1 MKNKVNCSISSDQRD
16 ILVFTMK
23 QGKRPFLK
31 IKTEKIL
38 FSILPPMKEL
48 EKILSK
54 RNLAINIMS
63 YELEKFL
70 STNVN
75 LNNSN
80 SAPIKIG
87 YAKIGFK
94 TILSI
99 LSLIDTFLSELIF
112 VHLDNISS
120 NFLYV

>member
-1 MKNKVNCSISSDQRD
+1 MNINGKNGKVPQTPPNIPSTISDLNQGLEFTSISLIGYD
-16 ILVFTMK
+16 IYVS
-23 QGKRPFLK
+23 
-31 IKTEKIL
+31 IKVPKP
-38 FSILPPMKEL
+38 SCKGPPTQ
-48 EKILSK
+48 S
-54 RNLAINIMS
+54 
-63 YELEKFL
+63 
-70 STNVN
+70 NVN

-99 LSLIDTFLSELIF
+99 LSLIDIFLSELIF

>member
-1 MKNKVNCSISSDQRD
+1 MKNKVNCSISSDQKY
-16 ILVFTMK
+16 ILVLTME

-70 STNVN
+70 
-75 LNNSN
+75 NS
-80 SAPIKIG
+80 
-87 YAKIGFK
+87 
-94 TILSI
+94 
-99 LSLIDTFLSELIF
+99 
-112 VHLDNISS
+112 
-120 NFLYV
+120 

>member
-1 MKNKVNCSISSDQRD
+1 MNINGKNGKVPQTPPNIPSTISDLNQGLEFTSISLIGDD
-16 ILVFTMK
+16 IYVF
-23 QGKRPFLK
+23 
-31 IKTEKIL
+31 IKVPKP
-38 FSILPPMKEL
+38 SCKGPPTQ
-48 EKILSK
+48 S
-54 RNLAINIMS
+54 
-63 YELEKFL
+63 
-70 STNVN
+70 NVN

-99 LSLIDTFLSELIF
+99 LSLIDIFLSELIF